1 MGTSASNLAPAGM
14 ADQGLD
20 VSARGSGALQ
30 HARADDKSAVWR
42 LELRRICLSIRR
54 ELQSR
59 IDSTACGLPCQ
70 YYSPRFRLSGPP
82 DNLSLQ
88 WQLSVVPLELS
99 RDTLSFYVQSVSAQ
113 APDSGLTVR
122 ANFSLTVKA
131 IQKARSVSSAV
142 ASTDQS
148 WVFSSDSAHQGARQV
163 ISLKDLGQLEQ
174 SGYAEI
180 ELTLQSV
187 QMHTGLPVPGIIASA
202 DPHIILISLQPRIL
216 LIENFLSAA
225 NCKGIINLA
234 WPDLQR
240 SRVAKGDMTPFRTSS
255 STFLTRKASHPDIQ
269 CFEQRVLQLISLP
282 AVMHGRRHLTKGE
295 AVQVVRYQEG
305 EFYAEHFDNKADDCS
320 KRACT
325 IMAYLSDVEAGGET
339 FFRRS
344 SGCSVQAFQ
353 QGCAL
358 PAEQPTSAVNS
369 HGASMGMSGL
379 RIPPK
384 QGRAIMFWSRAD
396 NGQEDRASLH
406 SGERVQQGEKWIAS
420 RWLQEQATCSVQDS
434 NNIEE

>member
-1 MGTSASNLAPAGM
+1 M

-30 HARADDKSAVWR
+30 HARAGADSWIRHTASQCPVTFGSISWSDDKSAVWR

-142 ASTDQS
+142 AST
-148 WVFSSDSAHQGARQV
+148 GARQV

>member
-1 MGTSASNLAPAGM
+1 M

-20 VSARGSGALQ
+20 MSARGSGALQ
-30 HARADDKSAVWR
+30 HARADHKSAEWR

-59 IDSTACGLPCQ
+59 VGSTACGPPCQ
-70 YYSPRFRLSGPP
+70 YCSPAFQLSGPS

-88 WQLSVVPLELS
+88 WQLSVIPLELS
-99 RDTLSFYVQSVSAQ
+99 IDSLSIYVQSVSAQ

-122 ANFSLTVKA
+122 ANFSLTMKTT
-131 IQKARSVSSAV
+131 QKAWSVSSAV
-142 ASTDQS
+142 AST
-148 WVFSSDSAHQGARQV
+148 GARQV
-163 ISLKDLGQLEQ
+163 IYLKDLGQVEQ

-180 ELTLQSV
+180 EFTLQSV
-187 QMHTGLPVPGIIASA
+187 QTHTALPVPGIIASA
-202 DPHIILISLQPRIL
+202 DPNIILISLQPRIL

-225 NCKGIINLA
+225 DCQGIINLA
-234 WPDLQR
+234 SPDLQR
-240 SRVAKGDMTPFRTSS
+240 SRVAKGDMTPSRTSS
-255 STFLTRKASHPDIQ
+255 STFLTRKAGHPDIQ
-269 CFEQRVLQLISLP
+269 CFERRVSQLISLP

-344 SGCSVQAFQ
+344 SGCCVQAFRQ
-353 QGCAL
+353 SCAL
-358 PAEQPTSAVNS
+358 LAEQPTSAVNS
-369 HGASMGMSGL
+369 HGASMGMPGL

-384 QGRAIMFWSRAD
+384 QGRAIMFW
-396 NGQEDRASLH
+396 
-406 SGERVQQGEKWIAS
+406 
-420 RWLQEQATCSVQDS
+420 
-434 NNIEE
+434 

>member
-1 MGTSASNLAPAGM
+1 M

-20 VSARGSGALQ
+20 VSVRGSGALQ
-30 HARADDKSAVWR
+30 HAREGADPWIRHTASQCPVTFGSISWSDDKSAVWR

-70 YYSPRFRLSGPP
+70 HCSPPFRLSGPS

-99 RDTLSFYVQSVSAQ
+99 RDSLSLYVQSVSAE

-131 IQKARSVSSAV
+131 KQKAWSVSSV
-142 ASTDQS
+142 IGSIDQS
-148 WVFSSDSAHQGARQV
+148 WVFSSGSAHHGARQV
-163 ISLKDLGQLEQ
+163 ISLKDLGPLEQ
-174 SGYAEI
+174 CGYADI
-180 ELTLQSV
+180 ELTMQSV
-187 QMHTGLPVPGIIASA
+187 QMHTALPVPGIFVST
-202 DPHIILISLQPRIL
+202 DPHIILISLHPRIL

-225 NCKGIINLA
+225 DCQGIINLA

-240 SRVAKGDMTPFRTSS
+240 SRVAKGDMTPSRTSS

-269 CFEQRVLQLISLP
+269 CFEQRVSQLTSLP
-282 AVMHGRRHLTKGE
+282 VVMRGRRHLTKGE

-358 PAEQPTSAVNS
+358 SAEQPTSAVNT

-384 QGRAIMFWSRAD
+384 QGRAIMFW
-396 NGQEDRASLH
+396 
-406 SGERVQQGEKWIAS
+406 
-420 RWLQEQATCSVQDS
+420 
-434 NNIEE
+434 